1 MQERMCASY
10 GLVGLRTARDK
21 LARHGA
27 LHRRRSFQGLDR
39 KSGVPG
45 VERALFLVVLL
56 LNLAI
61 FVFLLADQ
69 RMVRGHD
76 TFLYYSLQYSF
87 MANATAT
94 GEVALWMPHLT
105 QGTSSSALL
114 GLQGGLPQ
122 NIFIPIGQLFDGTNF
137 LILFDLGVL
146 LDALLLLVG
155 VWLLARKYYGS
166 PYTVFFVAV
175 AAVGSCMWIDQF
187 SFNLHSYY
195 AAPMIIFLIHE
206 FLEQGSRLKIFLA
219 SNLLLLHTMGNP
231 LYMPL
236 LTCLVILFYFAGYF
250 RHLRVVGMEGSLQGR
265 V

>member
-61 FVFLLADQ
+61 FVFLIADQ

-105 QGTSSSALL
+105 QGTS
-114 GLQGGLPQ
+114 
-122 NIFIPIGQLFDGTNF
+122 
-137 LILFDLGVL
+137 
-146 LDALLLLVG
+146 
-155 VWLLARKYYGS
+155 
-166 PYTVFFVAV
+166 
-175 AAVGSCMWIDQF
+175 
-187 SFNLHSYY
+187 
-195 AAPMIIFLIHE
+195 E
-206 FLEQGSRLKIFLA
+206 
-219 SNLLLLHTMGNP
+219 
-231 LYMPL
+231 
-236 LTCLVILFYFAGYF
+236 
-250 RHLRVVGMEGSLQGR
+250 
-265 V
+265 